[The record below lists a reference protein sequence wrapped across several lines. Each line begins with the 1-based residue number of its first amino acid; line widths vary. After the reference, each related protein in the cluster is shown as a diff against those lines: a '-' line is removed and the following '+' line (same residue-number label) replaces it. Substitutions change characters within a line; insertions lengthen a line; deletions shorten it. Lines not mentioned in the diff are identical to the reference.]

1 MLFRLAS
8 SCDRYFIEPHLY
20 TCILKLGE
28 IILVLKMEVLAANT
42 HNLQAQVFPEL
53 LNSIASFFFH

>member
-20 TCILKLGE
+20 ILKLGE

-42 HNLQAQVFPEL
+42 HKLQAQVFPEL
-53 LNSIASFFFH
+53 LNSLASFFFH